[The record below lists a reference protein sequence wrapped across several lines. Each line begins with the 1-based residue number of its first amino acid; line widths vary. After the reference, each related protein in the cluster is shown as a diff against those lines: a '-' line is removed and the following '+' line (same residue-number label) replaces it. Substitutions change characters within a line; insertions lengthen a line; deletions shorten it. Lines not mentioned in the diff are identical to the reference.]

1 MGSAS
6 PELRMSGRALA
17 ISASARG
24 MAEDSSSSRQMK
36 KTTKTMVYKT
46 DSSGNVT
53 THTDVKV
60 EGSSASESAAFRR
73 YEEQIRVLQEDLDS
87 EMSMRRRIEHEKQSL
102 QMQIISL
109 SERLTEAES
118 GSESQLDINR
128 KREAEMAKLR
138 KLLEDVHTESEQ
150 QIHQL
155 RTKHQTAMMELQ
167 EQIERMSRDKEK
179 VVKEKSVMKT
189 EISELYAQIEILQS
203 EKVSIK
209 KVVEKLE
216 ITVNEYHLKIED
228 LNRTVMDVTSA
239 KQKLQMESQEATK
252 KLNEMRLAI
261 EHAGMD
267 KNKFAAQ
274 LEELRRAA
282 DSEARARNAAETKI
296 STLERTI
303 KTLTVEIEEL
313 RTLKIQLEANI
324 EKWRADN
331 ADWKKKYE
339 NEARL
344 RVEETDAL
352 KKNFTMQINTLQDTI
367 HQLEQKL
374 KAAESQ
380 KTKLTQEV
388 SVLVKDVEHSQIV
401 IKEIT
406 EKLRLSD
413 KSNADLAA
421 KLKEMTNL
429 YERADRGSKARAQEV
444 VKLGN
449 EMDRFRMANETLTR
463 DKGKLEDELKSLKM
477 ELDSLKKPYAD
488 MDRDNRKLT
497 HEREELARAYKDSDA
512 AKTKALDRVA
522 QLEKELAKLRSDA
535 EKGLAG
541 ARADFEGQKKKL
553 LIEIDT
559 LSKRLAEAESRL
571 KNEDEVIKK
580 KMSITITELEMSLDA
595 SNKGNA
601 QLQNTCKV
609 QNEKIMQ
616 LTSAY
621 EDVNRKLGASV
632 QQYDVTIKK
641 LAELDVSYKK
651 ITADYNK
658 SLTVIK
664 DYELKLNGL
673 NGKVNELT
681 TANNQLVMVKTKLE
695 KEFGQV
701 SKDYDD
707 IARELKLADDRANKA
722 GSDAHHFESLLRE
735 EQAKLVKIDQ
745 AKKSLENEV
754 RSLSV
759 RIEEIETNSVA
770 TSKRTIQ
777 KMEVRIEELEV
788 MINNEKKSHAATMT
802 ELHTK
807 TRSIKELILQ
817 SEEDRKNI
825 IILQDSLDKLNEK
838 IKMYKR
844 QLEEQ
849 ESISNSNIM
858 RVKKFQRELESS
870 EARAEEAESTLNQFR
885 SRERVFAA
893 ASSRSENLQDV
904 QETEVVVKKTINKV
918 NVSGGASSSMATS
931 SSSSA
936 EQSSSSALQSSRDMR
951 AGSVYASSSSRAGS
965 VARAGSTYRAS
976 SVRAGSM
983 SRATST
989 LRY

>member
-1 MGSAS
+1 
-6 PELRMSGRALA
+6 
-17 ISASARG
+17 

-36 KTTKTMVYKT
+36 KTTKTYVMKT
-46 DSSGNVT
+46 DSQGNVT
-53 THTDVKV
+53 THTDVQV
-60 EGSSASESAAFRR
+60 SGSGSSESASMRR
-73 YEEQIRVLQEDLDS
+73 YEEQIRVLQDDLES
-87 EMSMRRRIEHEKQSL
+87 EMTLRRRVEHEKQGL

-138 KLLEDVHTESEQ
+138 KLLEEVHTESEQ
-150 QIHQL
+150 QIHTL
-155 RTKHQTAMMELQ
+155 RTKHQTSMMELQ

-179 VVKEKSVMKT
+179 VVKEKGVMKT

-216 ITVNEYHLKIED
+216 ITVNEYNVKIESLNKSSQD
-228 LNRTVMDVTSA
+228 LNA
-239 KQKLQMESQEATK
+239 QKLKLQFEAQEANK
-252 KLNEMRLAI
+252 KLNDMKLAI

-267 KNKFAAQ
+267 KNKFATQ
-274 LEELRRAA
+274 MEELRRAA
-282 DSEARARNAAETKI
+282 DQETRNRNAAETKI
-296 STLERTI
+296 TALERNI
-303 KTLTVEIEEL
+303 KTLMVEIEEL
-313 RTLKIQLEANI
+313 RQVKINLEGSI
-324 EKWRADN
+324 SKWQAEN

-344 RVEETDAL
+344 RVEEGDAL
-352 KKNFTMQINTLQDTI
+352 KKKFTLEITSLTDNL
-367 HQLEQKL
+367 HNLEQKL
-374 KAAESQ
+374 KAAENA
-380 KTKLTQEV
+380 KAKLTSEV
-388 SVLVKDVEHSQIV
+388 GVLVKDFEHSQVV
-401 IKEIT
+401 IKELT
-406 EKLRLSD
+406 AKLGSSD
-413 KSNADLAA
+413 KTCNDLAV

-429 YERADRGSKARAQEV
+429 YEKADRDSKARAQEV
-444 VKLGN
+444 VKMGN
-449 EMDRFRMANETLTR
+449 EMDRVKMANESLTAV
-463 DKGKLEDELKSLKM
+463 KAKLEDELKSFKTEM
-477 ELDSLKKPYAD
+477 DALKKRFAD
-488 MDRDNRKLT
+488 LDRDNRKVV
-497 HEREELARAYKDSDA
+497 HEREELARAYKKSEDEK
-512 AKTKALDRVA
+512 AKATNQVHL
-522 QLEKELAKLRSDA
+522 LEKELAKLKA
-535 EKGLAG
+535 EFEKSFGG
-541 ARADFEGQKKKL
+541 ARSEYEANKKKL
-553 LIEIDT
+553 VDEINV
-559 LSKRLAEAESRL
+559 LSRKLAEAESRL
-571 KNEDEVIKK
+571 KNEVEVIKK

-595 SNKGNA
+595 SNKSNA

-632 QQYDVTIKK
+632 QQYDVTIRK
-641 LAELDVSYKK
+641 LTELDVSYKK

-664 DYELKLNGL
+664 DYELKLNGF

-858 RVKKFQRELESS
+858 RVKKFQRELESA
-870 EARAEEAESTLNQFR
+870 ENRAEEAESTLNQFR
-885 SRERVFAA
+885 SRERVFAS
-893 ASSRSENLQDV
+893 ASARSEKSTDV
-904 QETEVVVKKTINKV
+904 QETEVVVRKTINKV
-918 NVSGGASSSMATS
+918 NIGSSSV
-931 SSSSA
+931 
-936 EQSSSSALQSSRDMR
+936 EESSSSALASRDVR
-951 AGSVYASSSSRAGS
+951 AGSVAGAVSYSRAGS
-965 VARAGSTYRAS
+965 VARAGSTYRGS
-976 SVRAGSM
+976 SMARAGSM
-983 SRATST
+983 ARQ
-989 LRY
+989 